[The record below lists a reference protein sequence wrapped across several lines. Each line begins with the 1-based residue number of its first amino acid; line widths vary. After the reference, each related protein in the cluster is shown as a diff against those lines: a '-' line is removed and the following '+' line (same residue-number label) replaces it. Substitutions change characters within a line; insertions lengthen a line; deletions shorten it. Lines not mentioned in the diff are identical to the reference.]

1 MKLLY
6 EIKMKNRW
14 LLLFHIDYAKNRQ
27 WVSKSSYNLQNR
39 NREDLTKST
48 SMVPAK
54 CPPNVKLEI
63 ISNNSRV
70 AELGKLR
77 VF

>member
-39 NREDLTKST
+39 NREDLTEST
-48 SMVPAK
+48 SMIPAK
-54 CPPNVKLEI
+54 CPLKVKLEI

>member
-6 EIKMKNRW
+6 EINMKNRW
-14 LLLFHIDYAKNRQ
+14 LLLFHIDYAKNRL
-27 WVSKSSYNLQNR
+27 SKSSYNLQNR
-39 NREDLTKST
+39 NRKDLTEST

-63 ISNNSRV
+63 ISNNFRV